1 MMGLGKRSMGD
12 ARIADGGAVEQY
24 QKKKLIS
31 PFLLYRYDD
40 GTGQEVSKFNFRRR
54 WVLELR
60 IELEFRF
67 PTFHN
72 VELY

>member
-1 MMGLGKRSMGD
+1 MGLGKRSMGD
-12 ARIADGGAVEQY
+12 ARITDGGAVEQY
-24 QKKKLIS
+24 QKKKLIRLFCFTGMMMGLGKRS
-31 PFLLYRYDD
+31 PNSISD
-40 GTGQEVSKFNFRRR
+40 GGGC
-54 WVLELR
+54 LELR